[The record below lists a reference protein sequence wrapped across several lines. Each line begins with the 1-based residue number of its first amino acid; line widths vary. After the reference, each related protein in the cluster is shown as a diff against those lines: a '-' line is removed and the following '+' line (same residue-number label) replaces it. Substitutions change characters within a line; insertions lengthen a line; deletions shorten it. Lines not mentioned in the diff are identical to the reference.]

1 MKFAKIISNYRN
13 IPTPEV
19 ITVQLK
25 LKGTNAFTNSISS
38 SQFENDTNIFCFN
51 PISENKW
58 LYY

>member
-1 MKFAKIISNYRN
+1 MIFAKITSNYQN
-13 IPTPEV
+13 ISTPEV

-25 LKGTNAFTNSISS
+25 LKGTNAFTNSMSC